1 MERNKV
7 RDAYLLGYELSK
19 NHNPKESDRLYDL
32 VRSFSKGELSPGQK
46 SLIANTLHTVGRH
59 GIDTWGKLMESTPED
74 IDHIPRVSY
83 GIKAFIQGLTGVLVE
98 EEEPTGRIRLSVALA
113 TTLKLMRG
121 EDVRMRGRMSLREAT
136 DQFVAVLE
144 KGDQTK
150 AVVLLAAAVLDSKGL
165 KVKDIQGLTLEQAL
179 QKYGMSEARFH
190 FFKELFSK
198 E

>member
-83 GIKAFIQGLTGVLVE
+83 GIKAFIQGLT
-98 EEEPTGRIRLSVALA
+98 
-113 TTLKLMRG
+113 TLKLMRG

-150 AVVLLAAAVLDSKGL
+150 AVVLSAAAVLDSKGL